1 MPSILIIDDD
11 VGTLQM
17 LQILFERSNFAVTAT
32 PDAQDGVDFVIQQRF
47 DIAIIDF
54 LLPGEVTGLET
65 IASVRQ
71 IAQHMPIVVLT
82 AVASHENQKKA
93 EAAGCDCFLAK
104 PFRPQHL
111 LEIVDDLIRA

>member
-11 VGTLQM
+11 VDTLQM
-17 LQILFERSNFAVTAT
+17 LQILFERSNFVVTTT
-32 PDAQDGVDFVIQQRF
+32 PDAQTGVDFVRQQTF

-54 LLPGEVTGLET
+54 SLPGEVTRLET
-65 IASVRQ
+65 ITNVRQ

-82 AVASHENQKKA
+82 AVASSENQKKA

-111 LEIVDDLIRA
+111 LNIVDDLIRA